1 MGENKPRRVIFNPS
15 DANSRYLGRGVGV
28 RGSAQGANIAR
39 VKSKEG
45 EAKFPVGKQ
54 FETNPFDVKTGNILI
69 ILPQSTI
76 IYFSSIV

>member
-45 EAKFPVGKQ
+45 EAKFPV
-54 FETNPFDVKTGNILI
+54 EITV
-69 ILPQSTI
+69 
-76 IYFSSIV
+76 